1 MIYLATILLFMLAVV
16 AIYAIIQTGKN
27 NVITFFL
34 IPLVLVSS
42 IFTGYSIYVLQG
54 TPVDALPKGEV
65 TVLWAEVQ
73 KPNIYFLVRHADE
86 PRPTYYRMPYT
97 KENAKKMQGM
107 KQKAE
112 EGTPMEGQFKVKEE
126 QKGGLISND
135 EFTFDRIKRFAL
147 PPKEKELMANGVDQ
161 GIINQIV
168 R

>member
-54 TPVDALPKGEV
+54 TPVNTLPKGEV

-73 KPNIYFLVRHADE
+73 KPNIYFWLGMLTNKGQRITE
-86 PRPTYYRMPYT
+86 CRTQKRM
-97 KENAKKMQGM
+97 QRRC
-107 KQKAE
+107 KA
-112 EGTPMEGQFKVKEE
+112 
-126 QKGGLISND
+126 
-135 EFTFDRIKRFAL
+135 
-147 PPKEKELMANGVDQ
+147 
-161 GIINQIV
+161 
-168 R
+168 

>member
-54 TPVDALPKGEV
+54 TPVNTLPEGEV

-73 KPNIYFLVRHADE
+73 KPNIYFLVRHVDE
-86 PRPTYYRMPYT
+86 QRPTYYRMPYT

-112 EGTPMEGQFKVKEE
+112 EGNPMEGKFKVLK
-126 QKGGLISND
+126 QKGSLVSMD

-147 PPKEKELMANGVDQ
+147 PPKEKELKANGVDQ
-161 GIINQIV
+161 GIINQLT